1 MKPIFKK
8 RSMYINPIEILG
20 LSKTESISQIEV
32 QLIKKEKKKLFADID
47 LSDDGFLD
55 YHGIKL
61 TKGDCEKAI
70 DDLLIKDNRDYYLY
84 LANNEFL
91 NKFLITGNVEIFDNF
106 KQDSIYKLKE
116 FVDFLSPF
124 YCIQFDKALLGAFSS
139 NDELLLRKI
148 INAPRLFSQSEINSA
163 FKSLTNL
170 LSNRIHENEKLKKDI
185 EEEQS
190 EYNEDTIEKVIEI
203 VKERFPNNLLNLLP
217 DYFQSQLLKIAKS
230 INQLSNTICSITVW
244 DSINSSKVSFELT
257 GYLLT
262 LNIDGLDRPTFE
274 DNYVIIKQEYENK
287 IEQKK
292 NAPLLK
298 QWASILIRIRDLVK
312 QVENNTLP
320 SVDALINLNL
330 LLDIDELNTLPSFA
344 DDIRNQIAYAVR
356 SLAISMWNKQED
368 IKSSIDSINL
378 ALQLN
383 IDSEARLKFNKDLTQ
398 LTEIENKNR
407 GILICHF
414 CEIDRPSK
422 DGNFSK
428 TLYLEGSRTSRG
440 RTHSV
445 SYEYSTI
452 DIPRCIKCKK
462 AHDNGW
468 VLYYLIFF
476 GTTAIISLVADAIG
490 VIPEVYWY
498 IALIIGWILAKL
510 FIKSYY
516 LKKNLKNNSKLELKE
531 HPLLKRKFESGWSF
545 YQPSA
550 NLLFMLLTL
559 IPVIYD
565 FINKLFNKFLVRY
578 VFNPKN

>member
-1 MKPIFKK
+1 
-8 RSMYINPIEILG
+8 MYINPIEILG
-20 LSKTESISQIEV
+20 LSNAESISNIDIET
-32 QLIKKEKKKLFADID
+32 IKKEKRILFADID

-55 YHGIKL
+55 YHGNKL

-70 DDLLIKDNRDYYLY
+70 DELLNPDIREFYFY
-84 LANNEFL
+84 LANNNLLNDFL
-91 NKFLITGNVEIFDNF
+91 AFGKTAIFHNYN
-106 KQDSIYKLKE
+106 QDSIHKLKE
-116 FVDFLSPF
+116 FIEFVSPY
-124 YCIQFDKALLGAFSS
+124 YCVQYDKALLNSFSGA
-139 NDELLLRKI
+139 DELLLKSI
-148 INAPRLFSQSEINSA
+148 VKAPQLFTQSDLNLA
-163 FKSLTNL
+163 YKSLTNL
-170 LSNRIHENEKLKKDI
+170 LSNRIVEIDELKNDI

-190 EYNEDTIEKVIEI
+190 EYNEDTIYNVVER
-203 VKERFPNNLLNLLP
+203 VKTSFPSSLLNLLP
-217 DYFQSQLLKIAKS
+217 NYFQSQILKIAKS
-230 INQLSNTICSITVW
+230 INYLSNSLCIDHTE
-244 DSINSSKVSFELT
+244 VSYELT

-262 LNIDGLDRPTFE
+262 INIDGLERPTFE
-274 DNYVIIKQEYENK
+274 NNFQIIKKKHEEK
-287 IEQKK
+287 LEQKK

-298 QWASILIRIRDLVK
+298 RWASGLIQIRELAK
-312 QVENNTLP
+312 QVENISTP
-320 SVDALINLNL
+320 SSSALANL
-330 LLDIDELNTLPSFA
+330 LEILDVKELNALPSFA
-344 DDIRNQIAYAVR
+344 DDIRNQIAYAIR

-368 IKSSIDSINL
+368 IKSSIDCINL
-378 ALQLN
+378 AIQLN
-383 IDSEARLKFNKDLTQ
+383 IDSEARLKLNKDLTQ
-398 LTEIENKNR
+398 LKEIENKNR
-407 GILICHF
+407 GIFICHF

-452 DIPRCIKCKK
+452 DIPRCSKCKK
-462 AHDNGW
+462 VHDNGW

-476 GTTAIISLVADAIG
+476 GTIATISLVADFFG

-498 IALIIGWILAKL
+498 IALIIGWVLAKL

-516 LKKNLKNNSKLELKE
+516 LNKNLKNNSKLELKE

-565 FINKLFNKFLVRY
+565 NVNKLFNKFMERF
-578 VFNPKN
+578 VFNPKK

>member
-1 MKPIFKK
+1 
-8 RSMYINPIEILG
+8 MYINPIEILG
-20 LSKTESISQIEV
+20 LSNAETISNIDIET
-32 QLIKKEKKKLFADID
+32 IKKEKRILFADID

-55 YHGIKL
+55 YHGNKI

-70 DDLLIKDNRDYYLY
+70 DELLNPDLREFYFY
-84 LANNEFL
+84 LANNNLLNDFL
-91 NKFLITGNVEIFDNF
+91 AFGNTAIFRNF
-106 KQDSIYKLKE
+106 NQDSIYKLKE
-116 FVDFLSPF
+116 FIDFVSPY
-124 YCIQFDKALLGAFSS
+124 YCVQYDKALINSFSS
-139 NDELLLRKI
+139 ADESLLKCVVH
-148 INAPRLFSQSEINSA
+148 APQLFKQSDLNFA
-163 FKSLTNL
+163 YKSLTNL
-170 LSNRIHENEKLKKDI
+170 LAIRIVEIDELKYDI

-190 EYNEDTIEKVIEI
+190 EYDEDTIYNVVDR
-203 VKERFPNNLLNLLP
+203 VKTNFPSSLLNLLP
-217 DYFQSQLLKIAKS
+217 SYFQSQILKIAKS
-230 INQLSNTICSITVW
+230 INYLSNSVW
-244 DSINSSKVSFELT
+244 DNFDSTLVSYELT
-257 GYLLT
+257 GYLLS

-274 DNYVIIKQEYENK
+274 NNFQIIKKKHEEK
-287 IEQKK
+287 LEQKK
-292 NAPLLK
+292 NEPLLK
-298 QWASILIRIRDLVK
+298 RWASVLINIRELAK
-312 QVENNTLP
+312 QVENTSTSSSN
-320 SVDALINLNL
+320 ALAKL
-330 LLDIDELNTLPSFA
+330 LGILDLAELNALPSFA

-398 LTEIENKNR
+398 LKEIENKNR
-407 GILICHF
+407 GIFICHF

-422 DGNFSK
+422 DGGFSK
-428 TLYLEGSRTSRG
+428 TIYLEGSRTSVG
-440 RTHSV
+440 RTSSV

-452 DIPRCIKCKK
+452 DIPRCSQCKK

-476 GTTAIISLVADAIG
+476 GTIAVISLSADSLG

-498 IALIIGWILAKL
+498 IALIVGWILAKL

-516 LKKNLKNNSKLELKE
+516 LKKNRKNNSKLELKE